1 MTRTWEDITWEEEKP
16 LKEWVIEY
24 LAKVG
29 EESSHHLTIL
39 YGEEM
44 EDVQRQLMHELRTT
58 YLEASEIEVTVL
70 RMEVIDP
77 EPNAYHFADEYTP

>member
-1 MTRTWEDITWEEEKP
+1 MTKTWEDITWEEEKP

-24 LAKVG
+24 VAKIG
-29 EESSHHLTIL
+29 NESSHHLTIL

-58 YLEASEIEVTVL
+58 YMEASEIEVTVL
-70 RMEVIDP
+70 RMEVIDS
-77 EPNAYHFADEYTP
+77 EPNAYHFGEEYTP

>member
-1 MTRTWEDITWEEEKP
+1 MTKIWEDITWEEEKP

-24 LAKVG
+24 VAKVG
-29 EESSHHLTIL
+29 EHTSHHLTIL

-77 EPNAYHFADEYTP
+77 EPNAFHFTAEYTP